1 MKGLIKYHMQQYM
14 KTSRFVMPLAVF
26 MIMLYSIYSSRPIGI
41 VESFVSCGQFLFL
54 IMVWIGIT
62 ACDVEDIVSEQI
74 LVLRV
79 RSAGKYYLSRTLF
92 LCIVGALFS
101 AAVLIFAAVRET
113 LYGGE
118 FFNRPLLF
126 KDFLFGF
133 IILTLCAVCGS
144 SLGELSHSRIIRRRK
159 NAVIAVFLLAVLAMI
174 KMVFLERFP
183 LSRFLLWVIPPISEL
198 SMIFSGRD
206 YFSLG
211 STVQAAALLALSAA
225 ALNAV
230 KIGILLKNK
239 F

>member
-41 VESFVSCGQFLFL
+41 VESFVSSGQFLFL

-92 LCIVGALFS
+92 LCIAGVLFS
-101 AAVLIFAAVRET
+101 AVVLIFAAVRET
-113 LYGGE
+113 LYGGG

-133 IILTLCAVCGS
+133 VILTLCAVCGS

-211 STVQAAALLALSAA
+211 STVQAAALLALSVA